1 MASLME
7 ALGFKSE
14 EEVMEALA
22 SACSKTFVNSA
33 FNKTSELTRQEKLS
47 LFFMGGRLPSSGGV
61 FLAMMLEKETVSEAY
76 EEAVDEDLFNEEDY
90 QNLAGFVMASLHGN
104 EEE

>member
-22 SACSKTFVNSA
+22 SACSKAFVSA
-33 FNKTSELTRQEKLS
+33 SFDKELNLTREEKLA
-47 LFFMGGRLPSSGGV
+47 LFFMGGRLPASGGV
-61 FLAMMLEKETVSEAY
+61 FLTMMLGKKTVSEAY

-90 QNLAGFVMASLHGN
+90 QNLAGFVMTSLHEN